1 MFFVIIITVQICKFN
16 ITVST
21 QFLLLYYSLWC
32 PGLQRLQR
40 FDFYLNCARPQVI
53 NRDTGYILHPSIEH
67 FHNIP
72 FSLFSLFFKS
82 LGYYKLFCLAQAGT
96 RRRNVDMM

>member
-1 MFFVIIITVQICKFN
+1 MFLCFFVIIITVQICKFN

-40 FDFYLNCARPQVI
+40 FDYDMTL
-53 NRDTGYILHPSIEH
+53 SIE
-67 FHNIP
+67 
-72 FSLFSLFFKS
+72 
-82 LGYYKLFCLAQAGT
+82 
-96 RRRNVDMM
+96 